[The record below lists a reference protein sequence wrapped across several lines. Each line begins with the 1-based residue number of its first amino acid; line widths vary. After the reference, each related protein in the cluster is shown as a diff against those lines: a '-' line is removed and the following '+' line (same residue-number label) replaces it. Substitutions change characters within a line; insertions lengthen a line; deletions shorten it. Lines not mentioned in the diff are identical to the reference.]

1 MSMWNKYV
9 CVVIALLVLGEPL
22 VFNAAAIWPFTK
34 RVSKEVVSESK
45 AVQPREVEPVV
56 YQSTV
61 VMEAGTESP
70 DLPDDI
76 VFCGKKIDLRRYDM
90 RERFDRELMSM
101 LYMHSSTLLLI
112 KRANRYF
119 PIIEPILKKNGVP
132 DDMKYL
138 ACIESHLDAKATSS
152 AGAVGMWQFITDTGK
167 QYGLQIDTDVDERYN
182 VEKATEAACKYLK
195 YAYSLYGDWA
205 TAAASYNTGYAR
217 VTKELARQRVNNGLD
232 LWLVD
237 ETMRYVFRILT
248 CKTFMENP
256 QKYRFYL
263 KREHLYPP
271 MVTKDTLISGRVEN
285 WVDVADSLNILF
297 FDLKAFN
304 TWIRNDSLPNKEG
317 KTYKIT
323 YPDPTKRQYE
333 PSNTPVHQKNWVIEE
348 N

>member
-1 MSMWNKYV
+1 MWNKYV
-9 CVVIALLVLGEPL
+9 CVVFAVLMLSEPL

-34 RVSKEVVSESK
+34 QHGTKVAVVVEPKEV
-45 AVQPREVEPVV
+45 APVV
-56 YQSTV
+56 QQTTV

-70 DLPDDI
+70 DLPNEI

-90 RERFDRELMSM
+90 RERYDKELLSM
-101 LYMHSSTLLLI
+101 LFTHSSTLLLI

-119 PIIEPILKKNGVP
+119 PIIEPILKKYGVP
-132 DDMKYL
+132 DDIKYL

-152 AGAVGMWQFITDTGK
+152 AGAVGMWQFMPETGR
-167 QYGLQIDTDVDERYN
+167 QYGLQIDGDVDERYN
-182 VEKATEAACKYLK
+182 VEKSTEAACKYLN

-248 CKTFMENP
+248 CKDFMEDP
-256 QKYRFYL
+256 QKYHFYL

-271 MVTKDTLISGRVEN
+271 MVTKDTLISGRVDN
-285 WVDVADSLNILF
+285 WVDVADSLHIMYY
-297 FDLKAFN
+297 DLKAFN

-323 YPDPTKRQYE
+323 YPDPSKKQYD
-333 PSNTPVHQKNWVIEE
+333 PSNTPVHQKNWVIKEK
-348 N
+348 